1 MDYVTKT
8 VAETLNT
15 DRTTAF
21 GIIIALLVVLFTL
34 MLIGLILWTRGKK
47 GKNTVLLVGLSDAGK
62 TLMFLNF
69 VTGSTDTVSTYTSM
83 KENSFEGAEVGSTKV
98 DLVDIPGADKV
109 RKRILDSYLATKGGR
124 TVKAIVFV
132 IDSATYPKM
141 SKDVAECLYDVL
153 CEAPKKTPMLVACN
167 KQDLPLAKSAKVIRT
182 NLEKEFALLNR
193 SRAAALAST
202 DERSG
207 DSRKML
213 MKEGK
218 ELSWDSLG
226 RKIDFCECYAKREG
240 GEEEATRLN
249 QVEEWLVAV

>member
-1 MDYVTKT
+1 
-8 VAETLNT
+8 
-15 DRTTAF
+15 
-21 GIIIALLVVLFTL
+21 
-34 MLIGLILWTRGKK
+34 
-47 GKNTVLLVGLSDAGK
+47 
-62 TLMFLNF
+62 
-69 VTGSTDTVSTYTSM
+69 
-83 KENSFEGAEVGSTKV
+83 
-98 DLVDIPGADKV
+98 
-109 RKRILDSYLATKGGR
+109 
-124 TVKAIVFV
+124 
-132 IDSATYPKM
+132 
-141 SKDVAECLYDVL
+141 
-153 CEAPKKTPMLVACN
+153 MLVACN